1 MMILDIVAY
10 CFDAWPPGTHGA
22 HGSCNTRRDFVSWVY
37 GPMQMHLEERRN
49 RADLIKIFKMVA
61 HSLCSLLVILLSHS
75 RRSDNPRSESEAG
88 QESLS
93 L

>member
-1 MMILDIVAY
+1 VAY
-10 CFDAWPPGTHGA
+10 FFDAWPPCTHGA
-22 HGSCNTRRDFVSWVY
+22 HGYACNTKTDFISWVY

-49 RADLIKIFKMVA
+49 RADLIKILKMVA
-61 HSLCSLLVILLSHS
+61 HSLCSLLVILLSQS